1 MGTMN
6 TPVALNI
13 WVFFCRKNKLML
25 ERQGIKSKQVFL
37 GGTVLVVQL
46 ENQSVTIDTFYTTF
60 PFAPSNLLVMV
71 MQHM

>member
-6 TPVALNI
+6 TPAALNI

-46 ENQSVTIDTFYTTF
+46 ENQSVTIDTFHTTF